1 MILSF
6 IFIRVCLYCT
16 GHDCSQEAKQ
26 GYWEVISPNLE
37 STIPPGTAS
46 HASVIYNNSLW
57 VFGGNNLTLDPRG
70 PIPINRYEFDGIKTF
85 FSHVQVAEILNSDL
99 IWSLSIFA
107 GEVWEIINT
116 KGDIYPPSL
125 YGHTCVVFEVWCY
138 VALEKLEHGY
148 IGLKWIR

>member
-1 MILSF
+1 
-6 IFIRVCLYCT
+6 VYCT

-85 FSHVQVAEILNSDL
+85 FSHVQAAEILIAILSGL
-99 IWSLSIFA
+99 CQFLQAKFGKSLTPREIFIHLLFMVTLA
-107 GEVWEIINT
+107 
-116 KGDIYPPSL
+116 L
-125 YGHTCVVFEVWCY
+125 YSRYGVM
-138 VALEKLEHGY
+138 
-148 IGLKWIR
+148 